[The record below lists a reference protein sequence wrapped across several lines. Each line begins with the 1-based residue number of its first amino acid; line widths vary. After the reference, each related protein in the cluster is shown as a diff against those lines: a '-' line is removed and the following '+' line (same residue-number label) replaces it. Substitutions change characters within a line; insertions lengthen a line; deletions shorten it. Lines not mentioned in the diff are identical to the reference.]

1 MTTLTVI
8 AGYWLIAV
16 LVAAAASITGVYGDI
31 YPATS
36 RRCARTALLAMF
48 WPVLALY
55 GLYLWARYMWGLAEW
70 GTR

>member
-1 MTTLTVI
+1 MTMTTI
-8 AGYWLIAV
+8 AGYVLIAV
-16 LVAAAASITGVYGDI
+16 VVAAAASILGVYGNI
-31 YPATS
+31 YPSTS

-48 WPVLALY
+48 WPILALY